1 MNVQEWTFGIW
12 VVSVLTWHGVTAAA
26 QESPSLPIASP
37 AINPID
43 PAALNAAPAFGDS
56 GPVSKPA
63 EPVVIHDSPAAEGT
77 TWIPKLRVV
86 LVTSMSHQTEVT
98 GYAIPFNAPLVSP
111 TDKTPSAVRK
121 ITHMIDKPSQKSV
134 ILTCDD
140 VNVEAVSS
148 EKGEPTYSFACKG
161 KAVLTID
168 SFTVTGDSISA
179 SEGKLTITNA
189 VIKSDQA
196 TMISEKLELQLS
208 ILGVQVGAANPS
220 DYLKP
225 TPDPINGGHSNNGH
239 SNNGESKLSSP
250 RFDDGLPF
258 DNKADVFPPST

>member
-12 VVSVLTWHGVTAAA
+12 VVSVLAFHGVMAPA
-26 QESPSLPIASP
+26 QESPSLPIPSP

-43 PAALNAAPAFGDS
+43 PAALIAAPAFGDS

-63 EPVVIHDSPAAEGT
+63 EPVVILDSPAAEGT

-86 LVTSMSHQTEVT
+86 LVTSVSNQTEVT
-98 GYAIPFNAPLVSP
+98 GYTIPFNDPFAPAP
-111 TDKTPSAVRK
+111 DKTPPAVRK

-148 EKGEPTYSFACKG
+148 EDGILTYSIACKG

-168 SFTVTGDSISA
+168 SFTVTGDTISA

-196 TMISEKLELQLS
+196 TMTSEKMVLQLP
-208 ILGVQVGAANPS
+208 ILGVQVGAQDAS
-220 DYLKP
+220 DFLKP
-225 TPDPINGGHSNNGH
+225 TPDPINGTHRHNADKPYSRGL
-239 SNNGESKLSSP
+239 E
-250 RFDDGLPF
+250 DALPF
-258 DNKADVFPPST
+258 DEKPAVFPAST